1 MSGFLSIDTSNSNVR
16 FIIKKLVVL
25 KVKGILSGFDG
36 AIYFDEYHL
45 EDSFFDVSLT
55 PVTVKTGNS
64 KWDERLRSWDF
75 FYVKKYPTIRF
86 NSITVKKLNNL
97 FHVKGI
103 LKMLEKSVELTIP
116 LEYKNG
122 VFSGI
127 FSLDRMDYDLGKKFP
142 PIFIGKNIEITVNC
156 VTLNNS

>member
-16 FIIKKLVVL
+16 FIVKKLGVL
-25 KVKGILSGFDG
+25 KVKGILSG
-36 AIYFDEYHL
+36 
-45 EDSFFDVSLT
+45 FDVSLT

-127 FSLDRMDYDLGKKFP
+127 FSLDRIDYDLGKKFP